1 LKEGM
6 ERAVVCSSFKGH
18 AGRKTVSATLKAEN
32 KKQDEKLKKKF
43 WIFLCNERFSV
54 CTGVARFF
62 LLQHTKMGE
71 TKPKDHNKYQMIIM
85 YTK

>member
-32 KKQDEKLKKKF
+32 KKQDEKLKKSF
-43 WIFLCNERFSV
+43 GSSSAMNVSQSAPGLPDFS
-54 CTGVARFF
+54 CYNI
-62 LLQHTKMGE
+62 
-71 TKPKDHNKYQMIIM
+71 PKWGKLNQK
-85 YTK
+85 TTTSTR